1 MRNSQLSHWQSRL
14 ADHNISVKVEEPVLT
29 MEECVQ
35 MFNQTDMQ
43 KVQVKEE
50 VDERKS
56 LKFVTA
62 LFDEYEV
69 RKKYLLLF

>member
-1 MRNSQLSHWQSRL
+1 MSHWQSRL

-29 MEECVQ
+29 MEECAQ

-43 KVQVKEE
+43 KVRVKEE
-50 VDERKS
+50 ADERKS

-69 RKKYLLLF
+69 RKKYLLLFLR